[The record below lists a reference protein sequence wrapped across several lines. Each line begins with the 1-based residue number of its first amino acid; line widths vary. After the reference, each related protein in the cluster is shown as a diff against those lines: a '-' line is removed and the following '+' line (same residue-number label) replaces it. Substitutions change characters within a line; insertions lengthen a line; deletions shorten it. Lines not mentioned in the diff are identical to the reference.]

1 MNQIVSPKPK
11 PLARVAKGRKP
22 QYFADPATDKLLS
35 MVLALTQELSVA
47 RDRID
52 TLERLLDRAGV
63 LDAQVVEN
71 YLPTVEEAAARST
84 LRAAMI
90 RRVFRA
96 AEKEAQDLERDGAAA
111 QTPNVQEAAVAGMT
125 SLS

>member
-1 MNQIVSPKPK
+1 VTPTGSDKPR
-11 PLARVAKGRKP
+11 PLARTAKGRRP

-63 LDAQVVEN
+63 LSAETVES
-71 YLPTVEEAAARST
+71 YLPTAQEAAARST
-84 LRAAMI
+84 VRAGMI

-96 AEKEAQDLERDGAAA
+96 AEKEAQDLDGGAASS
-111 QTPNVQEAAVAGMT
+111 PEAADGTRAVA
-125 SLS
+125 LP

>member
-11 PLARVAKGRKP
+11 PLARAAKGRKP

-63 LDAQVVEN
+63 LAAQTVDE
-71 YLPTVEEAAARST
+71 YLPTPEEAAARST
-84 LRAAMI
+84 LRAGMI

-96 AEKEAQDLERDGAAA
+96 AEKEAQDLDRAAA
-111 QTPNVQEAAVAGMT
+111 SAPEAEEREILDIVP
-125 SLS
+125 

>member
-1 MNQIVSPKPK
+1 LPEQPK

-22 QYFADPATDKLLS
+22 QYFADPATDRLLS

-63 LDAQVVEN
+63 LAAQTVDD
-71 YLPTVEEAAARST
+71 YLPTPEEAAARSVV
-84 LRAAMI
+84 RAGMI

-96 AEKEAQDLERDGAAA
+96 AEKEARDLEAEGV
-111 QTPNVQEAAVAGMT
+111 T
-125 SLS
+125 

>member
-1 MNQIVSPKPK
+1 MNQIAAPKPK
-11 PLARVAKGRKP
+11 PLARTAKGRKP

-63 LDAQVVEN
+63 LNAQTVDD
-71 YLPTVEEAAARST
+71 YLPTAEEAAVRSA
-84 LRAAMI
+84 LRAGML

-96 AEKEAQDLERDGAAA
+96 AEKEAQDLERNG
-111 QTPNVQEAAVAGMT
+111 AVATAPDMAEMGIVDVP
-125 SLS
+125 S

>member
-1 MNQIVSPKPK
+1 MAASKPT
-11 PLARVAKGRKP
+11 PLARAAKGRKP
-22 QYFADPATDKLLS
+22 RYFADPATDTLLS

-63 LDAQVVEN
+63 LAADKVDA
-71 YLPTVEEAAARST
+71 YLPTPDEAAARAD
-84 LRAAMI
+84 LRAAML

-96 AEKEAQDLERDGAAA
+96 AEKEAQDLAGAA
-111 QTPNVQEAAVAGMT
+111 ESSAAAPEVLDV
-125 SLS
+125 LS

>member
-1 MNQIVSPKPK
+1 MNEIATPTPA

-22 QYFADPATDKLLS
+22 RYFSDPATDKLLS

-52 TLERLLDRAGV
+52 TLERLLDRAGLLAAETV
-63 LDAQVVEN
+63 DA
-71 YLPTVEEAAARST
+71 YLPTPADAAARAET
-84 LRAAMI
+84 RAAML

-96 AEKEAQDLERDGAAA
+96 VEKEAQDLDSG
-111 QTPNVQEAAVAGMT
+111 TD
-125 SLS
+125 

>member
-1 MNQIVSPKPK
+1 MNEPKPA

-22 QYFADPATDKLLS
+22 VYFADPATDTLLS

-63 LDAQVVEN
+63 LAAQSVDE
-71 YLPTVEEAAARST
+71 YLPDPDEAAARAQ
-84 LRAAMI
+84 LRAAML

-96 AEKEAQDLERDGAAA
+96 VEKDAEELERQSRADADTLA
-111 QTPNVQEAAVAGMT
+111 
-125 SLS
+125 

>member
-1 MNQIVSPKPK
+1 VNQIVSPKPK
-11 PLARVAKGRKP
+11 PLARAAKGRKP

-63 LDAQVVEN
+63 LAAQTVDE
-71 YLPTVEEAAARST
+71 YLPTPEEAAARAT
-84 LRAAMI
+84 LRAGMI

-96 AEKEAQDLERDGAAA
+96 AEKEAQDLDRATASAPEAEEREILDI
-111 QTPNVQEAAVAGMT
+111 V
-125 SLS
+125 S

>member
-1 MNQIVSPKPK
+1 VNEIAAAKPP

-52 TLERLLDRAGV
+52 TLERLLGRAGV
-63 LDAQVVEN
+63 LDVATVED
-71 YLPTVEEAAARST
+71 YLPTAEEASE
-84 LRAAMI
+84 RAERRAGML
-90 RRVFRA
+90 RRVFRGAESEARDLDARDPA
-96 AEKEAQDLERDGAAA
+96 APDVMD
-111 QTPNVQEAAVAGMT
+111 VI
-125 SLS
+125 S

>member
-11 PLARVAKGRKP
+11 PLARAAKGRRP

-63 LDAQVVEN
+63 LAARTVDE
-71 YLPTVEEAAARST
+71 YLPTPEEAAARST
-84 LRAAMI
+84 LRAGML

-96 AEKEAQDLERDGAAA
+96 AEKEVQDLERASASA
-111 QTPNVQEAAVAGMT
+111 PEAEEREILDIV
-125 SLS
+125 S

>member
-1 MNQIVSPKPK
+1 MSQPPK

-22 QYFADPATDKLLS
+22 RYFADPATDTLLS

-63 LDAQVVEN
+63 LAAQTVDD
-71 YLPTVEEAAARST
+71 YLPTPEEAAARST
-84 LRAAMI
+84 LRAGMI

-96 AEKEAQDLERDGAAA
+96 AEKATRDLDPEGAATGPDMA
-111 QTPNVQEAAVAGMT
+111 EGTIVSA
-125 SLS
+125 LS

>member
-1 MNQIVSPKPK
+1 VNQISPPKPK

-63 LDAQVVEN
+63 LATQTVDD
-71 YLPTVEEAAARST
+71 YLPTADEAAARAL
-84 LRAAMI
+84 LRAAML
-90 RRVFRA
+90 RRVFRG
-96 AEKEAQDLERDGAAA
+96 AEKEAQDLERQGASASGSEI
-111 QTPNVQEAAVAGMT
+111 TDLDVMDV
-125 SLS
+125 LS

>member
-1 MNQIVSPKPK
+1 MNQIVSSKPK
-11 PLARVAKGRKP
+11 PLARAAKGRKP

-63 LDAQVVEN
+63 LDAQAVED
-71 YLPTVEEAAARST
+71 YLPTAEEAAARSA
-84 LRAAMI
+84 LRAGMI

-96 AEKEAQDLERDGAAA
+96 AEKEAQDLDRDGAAA
-111 QTPNVQEAAVAGMT
+111 PTPDVQ
-125 SLS
+125 

>member
-1 MNQIVSPKPK
+1 LNQIATPKPK
-11 PLARVAKGRKP
+11 PLARAAKGRKP

-35 MVLALTQELSVA
+35 MVLVLTQELSVA

-63 LDAQVVEN
+63 LSAQTVDD
-71 YLPTVEEAAARST
+71 YLPTAEEAAARSA
-84 LRAAMI
+84 LRSGML

-96 AEKEAQDLERDGAAA
+96 AEKEAQDLERHGAAA
-111 QTPNVQEAAVAGMT
+111 SAPEMADMGIVDI
-125 SLS
+125 LS

>member
-1 MNQIVSPKPK
+1 VNQIASPKPK
-11 PLARVAKGRKP
+11 PLARAAKGRKP

-63 LDAQVVEN
+63 LAAQTVDD
-71 YLPTVEEAAARST
+71 YLPTAEEAAARSA
-84 LRAAMI
+84 LRAGML

-96 AEKEAQDLERDGAAA
+96 AEKEAQDLERHGAAPEMA
-111 QTPNVQEAAVAGMT
+111 DMEIMDI
-125 SLS
+125 LS

>member
-1 MNQIVSPKPK
+1 VDKIAAAKPA
-11 PLARVAKGRKP
+11 PLARAAKGRKP

-63 LDAQVVEN
+63 LGVKTVED
-71 YLPTVEEAAARST
+71 YLPTAAEASE
-84 LRAAMI
+84 RAERRAGML
-90 RRVFRA
+90 RRVFRG
-96 AEKEAQDLERDGAAA
+96 AETEARTLDDAEGAAA
-111 QTPNVQEAAVAGMT
+111 SDIMDVP
-125 SLS
+125 S

>member
-1 MNQIVSPKPK
+1 MNKITPPKPA

-63 LDAQVVEN
+63 LAAQTVDE
-71 YLPTVEEAAARST
+71 YLPTAEEAAARGE
-84 LRAAMI
+84 LRAAML
-90 RRVFRA
+90 RRVFRG
-96 AEKEAQDLERDGAAA
+96 AEKEARDLDAAEPA
-111 QTPNVQEAAVAGMT
+111 EPASEIMAT
-125 SLS
+125 LS

>member
-11 PLARVAKGRKP
+11 PLARAAKGRKP

-63 LDAQVVEN
+63 LAARTVDE
-71 YLPTVEEAAARST
+71 YLPTPEEAAARAT
-84 LRAAMI
+84 LRAGMI

-96 AEKEAQDLERDGAAA
+96 AEKEAQDLDRAAA
-111 QTPNVQEAAVAGMT
+111 SAPEAEEREILDIV
-125 SLS
+125 S

>member
-1 MNQIVSPKPK
+1 VNKIVSPKPT
-11 PLARVAKGRKP
+11 PLARASKGRKP

-63 LDAQVVEN
+63 LAAQTVED
-71 YLPTVEEAAARST
+71 YLPTAEEATERGER
-84 LRAAMI
+84 RAEML
-90 RRVFRA
+90 RRVFRG
-96 AEKEAQDLERDGAAA
+96 AEKEARDLDVKALVDPVPEIMEIL
-111 QTPNVQEAAVAGMT
+111 T
-125 SLS
+125 

>member
-11 PLARVAKGRKP
+11 PLARAAKGRKP

-63 LDAQVVEN
+63 LAAQTVDE
-71 YLPTVEEAAARST
+71 YLPTPEEAAARAT
-84 LRAAMI
+84 LRAGMI

-96 AEKEAQDLERDGAAA
+96 AEKEAQDLDRAAA
-111 QTPNVQEAAVAGMT
+111 SAPEAEEREILDIV
-125 SLS
+125 S

>member
-1 MNQIVSPKPK
+1 VNQIASPKPK
-11 PLARVAKGRKP
+11 PLARAAKGRKP

-63 LDAQVVEN
+63 LAAQTVDD
-71 YLPTVEEAAARST
+71 YLPTAEEAEARAV
-84 LRAAMI
+84 LRAGML

-96 AEKEAQDLERDGAAA
+96 AEKEAQDLERDGAA
-111 QTPNVQEAAVAGMT
+111 PEVGEIEIMDV
-125 SLS
+125 LS

>member
-1 MNQIVSPKPK
+1 VNQIASPKPK
-11 PLARVAKGRKP
+11 PLARAAKGRKP

-63 LDAQVVEN
+63 LAAQTVDD
-71 YLPTVEEAAARST
+71 YLPTAEEAEARSA
-84 LRAAMI
+84 LRAGML

-96 AEKEAQDLERDGAAA
+96 AEKEAQDLERDGAA
-111 QTPNVQEAAVAGMT
+111 PGMAEMEIT
-125 SLS
+125 DILS

>member
-1 MNQIVSPKPK
+1 MNQIVPPGPK
-11 PLARVAKGRKP
+11 PLARAAKGRKP

-63 LDAQVVEN
+63 LAARTVDE
-71 YLPTVEEAAARST
+71 YLPTPEEAAARAT
-84 LRAAMI
+84 LRAGMI

-96 AEKEAQDLERDGAAA
+96 AEKEAQDLDRAAA
-111 QTPNVQEAAVAGMT
+111 SAPEAEEREILDIV
-125 SLS
+125 S

>member
-1 MNQIVSPKPK
+1 VNTTAPPKPA
-11 PLARVAKGRKP
+11 PLARAAKGRKP
-22 QYFADPATDKLLS
+22 QYFADPATDTLLS

-63 LDAQVVEN
+63 LNAQTVES
-71 YLPTVEEAAARST
+71 YLPTHEEASARAD
-84 LRAAMI
+84 LRAAML

-96 AEKEAQDLERDGAAA
+96 AEKEAQDLGGVDAA
-111 QTPNVQEAAVAGMT
+111 PEALDV
-125 SLS
+125 LS

>member
-1 MNQIVSPKPK
+1 MSQNPK

-22 QYFADPATDKLLS
+22 QYFADPATDRLLS

-63 LDAQVVEN
+63 LAAQTVDD
-71 YLPTVEEAAARST
+71 YLPTPEEAAARSIV
-84 LRAAMI
+84 RAGMI

-96 AEKEAQDLERDGAAA
+96 AEKATRDLDQD
-111 QTPNVQEAAVAGMT
+111 AVASAPDIAVMDI
-125 SLS
+125 LS

>member
-1 MNQIVSPKPK
+1 MNQIASPKPK
-11 PLARVAKGRKP
+11 PLARAAKGRKP

-63 LDAQVVEN
+63 LAAQTVDD
-71 YLPTVEEAAARST
+71 YLPTAEEAEARSA
-84 LRAAMI
+84 LRAGML

-96 AEKEAQDLERDGAAA
+96 AEKEAQDLERDGAA
-111 QTPNVQEAAVAGMT
+111 PGMAEMEIT
-125 SLS
+125 DILS